1 MRFNFFRALCALAA
15 VASLVAFAGCGGS
28 SSSSTD
34 NYKKDAQKVATDF
47 KNAAQ
52 AAGAELKTATTLDQ
66 RVKGLQALKASVDN
80 AANGFEK
87 LTPPSNV
94 KGDQDTLVSG
104 FRALS
109 GDIDAVTQAVK
120 TNDKAAAQAAL
131 PKLQADQAKVLS
143 AVQSL
148 QSKIGK

>member
-1 MRFNFFRALCALAA
+1 MRFNFFRAVCALAA

-28 SSSSTD
+28 SSTD

-47 KNAAQ
+47 KNSAQ
-52 AAGAELKTATTLDQ
+52 AAGAELKAATTLDQ
-66 RVKGLQALKASVDN
+66 RVKGLQSLKASVDN

-87 LTPPSNV
+87 LKPPSNV
-94 KGDQDTLVSG
+94 KGDQDTLVAG

-120 TNDKAAAQAAL
+120 TNDKNAAQAAL
-131 PKLQADQAKVLS
+131 PKLQADQAQVLS

>member
-1 MRFNFFRALCALAA
+1 MRITLFRALCALTAA
-15 VASLVAFAGCGGS
+15 LSLVAFTGCGGS
-28 SSSSTD
+28 GSNPTAT
-34 NYKKDAQKVATDF
+34 YKTDAQKIAGDF

-52 AAGAELKTATTLDQ
+52 AAGAQLKAATTTDG

-87 LTPPSNV
+87 LKPPANV
-94 KGDQDTLVSG
+94 KADQDALVAG
-104 FRALS
+104 FRALAS
-109 GDIDAVTQAVK
+109 DIDQVTQAVK
-120 TNDKAAAQAAL
+120 TNDKVAAQAAL
-131 PKLQADQAKVLS
+131 PKLQADQASVLS